1 MLSLHRF
8 SLGSSG
14 SNVRALDLVLFAIGE
29 NGVEVRDVLASSSV
43 DLNCDPKLETNF
55 ASVSSAE
62 DTCLKLFLIIPKK
75 PELIGLSC
83 VFSN

>member
-1 MLSLHRF
+1 MLSPNML

-14 SNVRALDLVLFAIGE
+14 ANVRALDLILFAIGE

-43 DLNCDPKLETNF
+43 DSNCDLKLETNY
-55 ASVSSAE
+55 ASVLSAE
-62 DTCLKLFLIIPKK
+62 DPHLKLFLILPKK
-75 PELIGLSC
+75 PELLELSC